1 MLEVEQALYSLIS
14 GDTAVIDAVGA
25 TRIYNTLAPQETVRP
40 YVVFY
45 NNGGGPENIY
55 PGKLTSV
62 TYLVKAVADD
72 LDTAGTID
80 QKLHDA
86 LHHGE
91 GSLSVSGYTSLR
103 ILRESEIRMPERLQD
118 GRLVFHAGAYYRIR
132 LDD

>member
-1 MLEVEQALYSLIS
+1 MLELEQGLRSLLTA
-14 GDTAVIDAVGA
+14 DTAVIDAIGA
-25 TRIYNTLAPQETVRP
+25 TRIYNTYAPEGTARP

-55 PGKLTSV
+55 PGKLTSL

-72 LDTAGTID
+72 IDTAGTID

-91 GSLSVSGYTSLR
+91 GSLSVTGYTPLR
-103 ILRESEIRMPERLQD
+103 ILRTGEVRLGERLQS
-118 GRLVFHAGAYYRIR
+118 GQIVWHAGAYYRFR